1 MSLRPHWTVT
11 VTNVTAT
18 SERNIHSPESR
29 SGQLAQRSAFGTTR
43 GIPWW
48 AAFLLPLVLAAL
60 CAVIDTLIWSGPGV
74 VFTSGCIVGTL
85 LAVMLVQ
92 RGSLFGPMVQPPL
105 VVAIVI
111 PSVVWAMGV
120 GFNAGDGLRQVML
133 SLATPL
139 INSFP
144 AMAAATAVAILGGL
158 LRIFVLQPRKRR
170 DGNTAATE
178 SAREERSDR
187 DGRGS
192 RARGAERAS
201 RGGPGEGREST
212 SNRGRAGT
220 ATADPEDADDRA
232 ARRKSPR
239 SGQREQRSESP
250 ESSGR
255 RGAPPGRGSGP
266 RTRSGRPPERT
277 DGEAPRGS
285 GRRER
290 DGGNPPNGR
299 DDQRSGRGQRGGE
312 PPESSAPNQDR
323 RPAPPGRG
331 NAKRPPREGDSP
343 GGSARRGRT
352 EPPGR
357 PRRPRRDE
365 G

>member
-1 MSLRPHWTVT
+1 M
-11 VTNVTAT
+11 TAT
-18 SERNIHSPESR
+18 SERNIHSSESR

-60 CAVIDTLIWSGPGV
+60 GAVIDTLIWSGPGV
-74 VFTSGCIVGTL
+74 VFTSGCIVGAL

-158 LRIFVLQPRKRR
+158 TRIFVLQPWKHRGR
-170 DGNTAATE
+170 DRAGTSAATE
-178 SAREERSDR
+178 SARGDESDGDGR
-187 DGRGS
+187 ASKGRGS
-192 RARGAERAS
+192 ARAS
-201 RGGPGEGREST
+201 RGEPAEGGDSA
-212 SNRGRAGT
+212 SSRGRAGT
-220 ATADPEDADDRA
+220 VTAAPEDADDRA
-232 ARRKSPR
+232 SRRKSTR
-239 SGQREQRSESP
+239 SGPREQRSDSP
-250 ESSGR
+250 EASGA
-255 RGAPPGRGSGP
+255 RGTPPGRGSGP
-266 RTRSGRPPERT
+266 RRRSERSPERA
-277 DGEAPRGS
+277 DGETPRGS
-285 GRRER
+285 GSRER
-290 DGGNPPNGR
+290 DGGKPPNGQ
-299 DDQRSGRGQRGGE
+299 DDRRSERGQRSGE
-312 PPESSAPNQDR
+312 PTESSAPNRER
-323 RPAPPGRG
+323 RPARPGRG
-331 NAKRPPREGDSP
+331 NAKRPPHEGDSP
-343 GGSARRGRT
+343 DRSAQRRGRT

>member
-1 MSLRPHWTVT
+1 M
-11 VTNVTAT
+11 TAT
-18 SERNIHSPESR
+18 SERNINSPESR

-48 AAFLLPLVLAAL
+48 AAFLLPLVLAAV

-74 VFTSGCIVGTL
+74 VFTLGCVVGTL

-144 AMAAATAVAILGGL
+144 AMAASTAVAVLGGL
-158 LRIFVLQPRKRR
+158 LRIFVLQPMKRR
-170 DGNTAATE
+170 DRDAAGQSAAETA
-178 SAREERSDR
+178 RGDRS

-192 RARGAERAS
+192 RAGGSARAS
-201 RGGPGEGREST
+201 RSGSAEDDDGASSRGGAAT
-212 SNRGRAGT
+212 V
-220 ATADPEDADDRA
+220 TADAEDADKRA
-232 ARRKSPR
+232 PRRRSPR
-239 SGQREQRSESP
+239 SESREQRSEAP

-266 RTRSGRPPERT
+266 RARSERPPERAE
-277 DGEAPRGS
+277 GEAPRDS

-290 DGGNPPNGR
+290 DGGKPPNGR
-299 DDQRSGRGQRGGE
+299 DEQRSGRGRQRGGE
-312 PPESSAPNQDR
+312 PGESSAPNQDR

-331 NAKRPPREGDSP
+331 NAKRPPREGDSSD
-343 GGSARRGRT
+343 GATQRRGRT